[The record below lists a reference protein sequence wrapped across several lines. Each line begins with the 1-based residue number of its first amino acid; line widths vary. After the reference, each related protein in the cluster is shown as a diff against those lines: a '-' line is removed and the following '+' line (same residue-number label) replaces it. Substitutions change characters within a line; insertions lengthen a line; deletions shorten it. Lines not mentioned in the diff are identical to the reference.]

1 MHKIADFW
9 VQSYKSDRVAFWFEL
24 ISFIFTVS
32 ASMTLALNAANPNM
46 LMVYPLFL
54 LGSST
59 QAYASYRRGLPW
71 ILLLTSYFV
80 CVNIL
85 GFGVAAGWW

>member
-9 VQSYKSDRVAFWFEL
+9 IQSYKSDNVAFWFEL
-24 ISFIFTVS
+24 ISFIFTVGAS
-32 ASMTLALNAANPNM
+32 AKLALNAANPNM
-46 LMVYPLFL
+46 LIVYPGFFI
-54 LGSST
+54 GSAT